1 VIGRRRPG
9 PTSGTAVVTGAGAGL
24 GAAIATLLAARGLRV
39 VAADID
45 LAAAERTAARVGGV
59 AHALDVGDAEACR
72 ALVAAT
78 PDLAVW
84 VNNAGILATGPG
96 WSTDEATRRRLF
108 DVNVHGVINGTTA
121 ALGAFRPAGRGHVVN
136 VVSLAGLVP
145 APDETIYGATK
156 HAALAFSVG
165 TGLDLA
171 RRRERGVHISALCP
185 DGIWTPMLHDH
196 VDDPDAWPSWSGTM
210 LRPEDV
216 AAAAVEL
223 LDRPRPVRSIPRRR
237 GLAARFYA
245 ATPGLSARGLPAIVW
260 LAHRRQRAWAR
271 DNPRP
276 AAPAPAAPPAFG
288 APRAAAP
295 AGSAEPGGS
304 AASSGA
310 AASSNAATSSDA
322 AASSNAAASSGS
334 PDA

>member
-1 VIGRRRPG
+1 MIGRRPG

-24 GAAIATLLAARGLRV
+24 GAAIAARLAARGLHV

-45 LAAAERTAARVGGV
+45 LPGAERTAAATGGT
-59 AHALDVGDAEACR
+59 ARRLDVTDAQACR
-72 ALVAAT
+72 ALVADT
-78 PDLAVW
+78 PDLVVW

-108 DVNVHGVINGTTA
+108 DVNVHGLINGTTA
-121 ALGAFRPAGRGHVVN
+121 ALEVFRPARRGHVIN

-165 TGLDLA
+165 TQLDLA
-171 RRRERGVHISALCP
+171 RRRERGVRISALCP
-185 DGIWTPMLHDH
+185 DGIWTPMLFDH

-210 LRPEDV
+210 LQPDDV

-223 LDRPRPVRSIPRRR
+223 LDRPSPVRSIPRRR

-245 ATPGLSARGLPAIVW
+245 ATPGLSARGLRGIVW

-276 AAPAPAAPPAFG
+276 TAPAAPTAVAVPS
-288 APRAAAP
+288 PVDDR
-295 AGSAEPGGS
+295 SPG
-304 AASSGA
+304 
-310 AASSNAATSSDA
+310 TTPTPTTPTEDLDA
-322 AASSNAAASSGS
+322 
-334 PDA
+334 

>member
-1 VIGRRRPG
+1 VIGRRPG
-9 PTSGTAVVTGAGAGL
+9 PTTGTAVVTGGGAGL
-24 GAAIATLLAARGLRV
+24 GAAISARLAARGLRV
-39 VAADID
+39 VVADVD
-45 LAAAERTAARVGGV
+45 RDGAERTAAAIGGV
-59 AHALDVGDAEACR
+59 ARVLDVTDADACR
-72 ALVAAT
+72 ALVADT

-96 WSTDEATRRRLF
+96 WSTDEPTRRRLF
-108 DVNVHGVINGTTA
+108 DVNVHGLINGTTA
-121 ALGAFRPAGRGHVVN
+121 ALEAFRPAGRGHVVN

-145 APDETIYGATK
+145 APDETVYGATK

-165 TGLDLA
+165 TQLDLA
-171 RRRERGVHISALCP
+171 RRREKGVRISALCP
-185 DGIWTPMLHDH
+185 DGIWTPMLFDH

-210 LRPEDV
+210 LDPDEV

-245 ATPGLSARGLPAIVW
+245 ATPGLSARGLRAIVW

-276 AAPAPAAPPAFG
+276 AVDGGP
-288 APRAAAP
+288 
-295 AGSAEPGGS
+295 GS
-304 AASSGA
+304 AAQSDPGPDGA
-310 AASSNAATSSDA
+310 
-322 AASSNAAASSGS
+322 
-334 PDA
+334 